1 MSKDARHSAKR
12 GAKAP
17 AKKPERRMRGFE
29 RTASLLT
36 SRIRKV
42 GESRGF
48 AVSRL
53 LTHWAEI
60 VGEQTASVARPVD
73 VKYGREGFGATLT
86 VLTTGAQ
93 APMLEMQ
100 KEQLREKVN
109 AVYGYAAIA
118 RVRITQTAP
127 TGFAE
132 GQVQF
137 TPAPKPE
144 KQMTPQVREK
154 AAETAAPV
162 QDDSLRDALER
173 LGQNILS
180 RQDNR
185 KG

>member
-1 MSKDARHSAKR
+1 MTEHASNKGKGKPARRK
-12 GAKAP
+12 
-17 AKKPERRMRGFE
+17 RGFE
-29 RTASLLT
+29 RTATLLT
-36 SRIRKV
+36 ARIRKV

-48 AVSRL
+48 AVTRL
-53 LTHWAEI
+53 LTHWPDIA
-60 VGEQTASVARPVD
+60 GEQIAAIARPVD
-73 VKYGREGFGATLT
+73 VKYGREGLGATLT

-100 KEQLREKVN
+100 KEQLRDKVN

-132 GQVQF
+132 GQAQF
-137 TPAPKPE
+137 TPAPKAKPGPNPE
-144 KQMTPQVREK
+144 TK
-154 AAETAAPV
+154 AKARKTAAPV
-162 QDDSLRDALER
+162 KDDRLRAALEA

-180 RQDNR
+180 RQETR

>member
-1 MSKDARHSAKR
+1 
-12 GAKAP
+12 
-17 AKKPERRMRGFE
+17 MRGFE

-36 SRIRKV
+36 ARIRKV

-60 VGEQTASVARPVD
+60 VGDQTASVARPVD

-93 APMLEMQ
+93 APMLDMQ

-132 GQVQF
+132 GQAQF
-137 TPAPKPE
+137 TPAPKAAAP
-144 KQMTPQVREK
+144 QMTPEVKEK
-154 AAETAAPV
+154 AAQTAAPV
-162 QDDSLRDALER
+162 QDTTLRDALEK
-173 LGQNILS
+173 LGQNILT